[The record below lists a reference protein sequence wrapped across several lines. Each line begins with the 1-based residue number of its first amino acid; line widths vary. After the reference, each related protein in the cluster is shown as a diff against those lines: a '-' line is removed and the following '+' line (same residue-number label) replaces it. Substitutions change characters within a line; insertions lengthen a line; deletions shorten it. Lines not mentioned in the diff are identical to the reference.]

1 MGLLPDV
8 LRRTSAV
15 RNLVFELRRQVTHV
29 LRTVRDR
36 TSGLR
41 RRIVERR
48 NAESGG
54 ADNFPSQVTIEQ
66 PILPTEFVAAKI
78 HNIELARRQIQ
89 NLPIP
94 PNAVFSFWHLV
105 GRPTPANGFQMGR
118 SLLGGE
124 LRADYGGGLCQLSGI
139 IYHASLVAGLRI
151 RERHPHSRDIY
162 HDSTRYTPL
171 GADATVAYGFK
182 DLRVENSLSVPICYR
197 VMLSENRVACSVCAT
212 RPITPCQVEFASISQ
227 PASAGVIE
235 TRRQRPGETRFEVLS
250 VSRYQKQDRS

>member
-41 RRIVERR
+41 RRMVERR

-139 IYHASLVAGLRI
+139 IYHASLVAGLRP
-151 RERHPHSRDIY
+151 RGSPPNPTGHYRHLRG
-162 HDSTRYTPL
+162 YTSL
-171 GADATVAYGFK
+171 GASAPV
-182 DLRVENSLSVPICYR
+182 
-197 VMLSENRVACSVCAT
+197 VC
-212 RPITPCQVEFASISQ
+212 
-227 PASAGVIE
+227 
-235 TRRQRPGETRFEVLS
+235 
-250 VSRYQKQDRS
+250 